1 MLIINHEFF
10 HFHNSVIANSSS
22 CNWIVEYYTSWR
34 ILPMVIFWL
43 SWNQSKNFSSSHS
56 NDGPKCTLDVDCYFC
71 RFSPFVHWWINC
83 QVSLPK
89 KKIQRNTWTNTNY
102 FLPKGCSS
110 GSVSSKLGSFALC
123 PWQASR
129 IGQHFVRGQIDKE
142 MPIGQVEKL
151 DAPSFGYECLSAIQ
165 RFDSV
170 KEYWRLNLLCK
181 IIFQRWWL
189 FVVQRW
195 HVYLAS
201 SCDVGSVLP
210 SRVYQFSIW

>member
-89 KKIQRNTWTNTNY
+89 KKSKETLEQILIIFYQRAAVQGQFQVNWE
-102 FLPKGCSS
+102 
-110 GSVSSKLGSFALC
+110 
-123 PWQASR
+123 ASPC
-129 IGQHFVRGQIDKE
+129 VLDK
-142 MPIGQVEKL
+142 QVELANISSEAKL
-151 DAPSFGYECLSAIQ
+151 IKRCQLDRSKNWTPQVLVMNAYQQFNSLIQ
-165 RFDSV
+165 
-170 KEYWRLNLLCK
+170 
-181 IIFQRWWL
+181 
-189 FVVQRW
+189 
-195 HVYLAS
+195 
-201 SCDVGSVLP
+201 
-210 SRVYQFSIW
+210 